1 MNPVGKILFVFCK
14 YYIMVVVSS
23 LTISRLSSQGSGI
36 SIAHACGEKERKG
49 RNGKKKKHKYKV
61 VANFQDHFEGYVLKH
76 IFDALVTYELKQ
88 LLRT

>member
-1 MNPVGKILFVFCK
+1 M
-14 YYIMVVVSS
+14 MVVVSS

-61 VANFQDHFEGYVLKH
+61 VACQLSRPFLGICFEAY
-76 IFDALVTYELKQ
+76 F
-88 LLRT
+88 

>member
-49 RNGKKKKHKYKV
+49 RNGKKKHKYKV
-61 VANFQDHFEGYVLKH
+61 VAC
-76 IFDALVTYELKQ
+76 Q
-88 LLRT
+88 LSEPF